1 MNVSRVHD
9 GGRTNRGASIVTEHI
24 DKLRRFGEG
33 SN

>member
-1 MNVSRVHD
+1 MNVP
-9 GGRTNRGASIVTEHI
+9 GGTTGVTPTEARSIVTEHI

>member
-1 MNVSRVHD
+1 MD
-9 GGRTNRGASIVTEHI
+9 LPGGTTGVATEARSIVTEHI